1 MSYKEMNVTE
11 LDMNP
16 FTKISKQWMLITA
29 GNEEKANTM
38 TASWGGV
45 GFIWNKNA
53 ITLYIRPQRYTKE
66 FVDANDTLT
75 VSFLPE
81 QYREALNICG
91 KISGRDED
99 KITKAGL
106 TLAYEEGVPFFE
118 EAELVFVCKK
128 MYVQE
133 MKKEG
138 LLDQTFDSTY
148 YPNEDYSSARFCNSV
163 ETPHTCSRAGQR
175 GPSTIH
181 ETAAYPYLQYQLR

>member
-1 MSYKEMNVTE
+1 MSFKEVNVNE
-11 LDMNP
+11 LEFNP

-38 TASWGGV
+38 TASWGSV

-99 KITKAGL
+99 KIAKAGL
-106 TLAYEEGVPFFE
+106 TLAYEDGVPYFK
-118 EAELVFVCKK
+118 EAEMVMVCKK

-133 MKKEG
+133 MEKAG
-138 LLDQTFDSTY
+138 LIDPSFDSTY
-148 YPNEDYSSARFCNSV
+148 YPNQDY
-163 ETPHTCSRAGQR
+163 H
-175 GPSTIH
+175 
-181 ETAAYPYLQYQLR
+181 YLYIAEIQKVLKK

>member
-1 MSYKEMNVTE
+1 MSFKEINVTE
-11 LDMNP
+11 LEMNP

-38 TASWGGV
+38 TASWGSV

-53 ITLYIRPQRYTKE
+53 ITMYIRPQRYTKE
-66 FVDANDTLT
+66 FVDANETLT

-81 QYREALNICG
+81 QYREALTLCG
-91 KISGRDED
+91 KVSGRDED

-106 TLAYEEGVPFFE
+106 TLAYEDGTPYFE

-133 MKKEG
+133 MKPEC
-138 LLDQTFDSTY
+138 LEDASFDEAY
-148 YPNEDYSSARFCNSV
+148 YPNKDY
-163 ETPHTCSRAGQR
+163 H
-175 GPSTIH
+175 
-181 ETAAYPYLQYQLR
+181 YLYIAEITKVLKKD

>member
-1 MSYKEMNVTE
+1 MSFKEIKVTE
-11 LDMNP
+11 LEFNP

-38 TASWGGV
+38 TASWGSV

-53 ITLYIRPQRYTKE
+53 ITMYIRPQRYTKE

-81 QYREALNICG
+81 QYREALNLCG
-91 KISGRDED
+91 KVSGRDED

-106 TLAYEEGVPFFE
+106 TLAYEEGTPYFE

-133 MKKEG
+133 MKPEC
-138 LLDQTFDSTY
+138 LEDSTFDGTY
-148 YPNEDYSSARFCNSV
+148 YPNKDY
-163 ETPHTCSRAGQR
+163 H
-175 GPSTIH
+175 
-181 ETAAYPYLQYQLR
+181 YLYIAEIQKVLKKQ

>member
-1 MSYKEMNVTE
+1 MSFKEINVNE
-11 LDMNP
+11 LEMNP

-38 TASWGGV
+38 TASWGSV

-53 ITLYIRPQRYTKE
+53 LTMYIRPQRYTKE
-66 FVDANDTLT
+66 FVDANDTFT

-81 QYREALNICG
+81 QYREALNLCG

-106 TLAYEEGVPFFE
+106 TLAYEDSTPYFE
-118 EAELVFVCKK
+118 EAELVLVCKK

-133 MKKEG
+133 MKQEC
-138 LLDQTFDSTY
+138 LEDASFDATY
-148 YPNEDYSSARFCNSV
+148 YPNNDY
-163 ETPHTCSRAGQR
+163 H
-175 GPSTIH
+175 
-181 ETAAYPYLQYQLR
+181 YLYIAEIAKALKKE